1 MGIAH
6 AQRGRLTAALIVTVL
21 AALAVVAVLALAGP
35 ASAKSS
41 WTHGSAVLCGSCH
54 SGSPAGAAN
63 ATIACSTCHTGYV
76 ASLAGTS
83 PANCTTCHTPG
94 QNMATAKTNAATGGC
109 GNASAGANCHN
120 NTGHAGSTPTTCVN
134 CHGVTASA
142 TDAGQS
148 AHHETAVTDVT
159 VKALLTIKAS
169 ATKITLG
176 KTVKLSGLAKSVQ
189 AGYVVKVAVQKKNT
203 SGVFKPVTT
212 KTAVWTQAT
221 ASWTLTYKPAKKGV
235 YRFKASTPLVPGT
248 NGNAVAI
255 PAKATGYKTLTV
267 K

>member
-1 MGIAH
+1 MS
-6 AQRGRLTAALIVTVL
+6 
-21 AALAVVAVLALAGP
+21 VV
-35 ASAKSS
+35 
-41 WTHGSAVLCGSCH
+41 
-54 SGSPAGAAN
+54 
-63 ATIACSTCHTGYV
+63 
-76 ASLAGTS
+76 
-83 PANCTTCHTPG
+83 
-94 QNMATAKTNAATGGC
+94 KTNAATGGC
-109 GNASAGANCHN
+109 GSTAAGAGCH
-120 NTGHAGSTPTTCVN
+120 GAAAHAGSTPTTCVN
-134 CHGVTASA
+134 CHGVTASIA
-142 TDAGQS
+142 DSGQS
-148 AHHETAVTDVT
+148 AHHKTAVTDVT

-169 ATKITLG
+169 ATRITLG

-221 ASWTLTYKPAKKGV
+221 ASWTLTYKPTKKGV